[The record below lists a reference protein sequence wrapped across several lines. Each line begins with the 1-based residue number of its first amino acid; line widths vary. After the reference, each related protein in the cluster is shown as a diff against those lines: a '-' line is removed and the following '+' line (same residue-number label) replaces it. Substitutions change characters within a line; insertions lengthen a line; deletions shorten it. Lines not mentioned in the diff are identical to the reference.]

1 MEEEEGRRVLF
12 LKEKYMA
19 LLLDGRKI
27 KYVHV
32 ESTSPLVLWKHNR
45 YLIYCK
51 CIKNYNKKF

>member
-27 KYVHV
+27 KYVQV

-45 YLIYCK
+45 Y
-51 CIKNYNKKF
+51 